1 MIRIYF
7 LTRVL
12 GWCSGWKM
20 VRRAWMRLLRGAASW
35 AGKLGEVHWCGS
47 VARRSVGEAEADAEL
62 NGGGRS
68 HDGGV
73 VGGSSS

>member
-1 MIRIYF
+1 
-7 LTRVL
+7 
-12 GWCSGWKM
+12 
-20 VRRAWMRLLRGAASW
+20 MRLLRGAASW